1 MKKII
6 VVSIVQLIIIVSLL
20 VYIKNIKNEY
30 EYKELIDISNWS
42 ALYAGLLESN
52 LSRKVMKKILLHNS
66 FSMAKSVD
74 NKGYDISYLCEYWP
88 LLKPLNKVIIKEN
101 TEHNISIDAEQYIG
115 KKLDKICNT
124 KHK

>member
-88 LLKPLNKVIIKEN
+88 LLKPLNKVLIKKN
-101 TEHNISIDAEQYIG
+101 TENNISIDAEQYIG

-124 KHK
+124 KQK